1 MTNKPGLPWFTLRC
15 MLSPCTLCRTCTTLS
30 NHLMNTASNRH
41 GYLTGLAPVLLSLL
55 LIGCVNPAD
64 RTEPHEML
72 NATLWQQTSA
82 EYVGV
87 VSQAWQLAQHNLD
100 KALADPQWSA
110 ALEQTGDYSRL
121 PPAIMLDL
129 DETVLD
135 NTAYEARIIKQFG
148 QYTHGS
154 FADWCR
160 ESNAPAVTGAK
171 AFLDYAAEQDV
182 AIFYY
187 SARREK
193 LRDCTLRNLH
203 ELHLPLS
210 DESRLFLN
218 SGSSKADYRTRVA
231 KQYRILLLV
240 GDNMEDFVDGSKTS
254 PGNRRTLAHDYMDR
268 WGRQWIIL
276 PNPMYGHWESS
287 IYNFDYALPREEQ
300 LRYKMQ
306 ELVE

>member
-1 MTNKPGLPWFTLRC
+1 MYDEPLYTLLNLKHNHIITNH
-15 MLSPCTLCRTCTTLS
+15 S
-30 NHLMNTASNRH
+30 MNSLYQRQ
-41 GYLTGLAPVLLSLL
+41 GYLTGLVPTLLSLF
-55 LIGCVNPAD
+55 LIGCTNQVAS
-64 RTEPHEML
+64 TEPHEML

-87 VSQAWQLAQHNLD
+87 VSQTWLLAQDNLD

-110 ALEQTGDYSRL
+110 AIEQTANSSHL

-135 NTAYEARIIKQFG
+135 NTAYETRIIKRLG
-148 QYTHGS
+148 QYTHSS

-160 ESNAPAVTGAK
+160 NSTAPAITGTK
-171 AFLDYAAEQDV
+171 AFLDYAAEQGV
-182 AIFYY
+182 AIFFY

-193 LRDCTLRNLH
+193 LRECTLRNLH
-203 ELHLPLS
+203 ELQLPLP
-210 DESRLFLN
+210 DESRLFLSN
-218 SGSSKADYRTRVA
+218 GMSKADYRRQVA
-231 KQYRILLLV
+231 QQYRILLLV
-240 GDNMEDFVDGSKTS
+240 GDNMEDFIDGFKTG
-254 PGNRRTLAHDYMDR
+254 PDIRRSLAHDYKDR

-300 LRYKMQ
+300 LKYKMQ
-306 ELVE
+306 ELAE